1 MIVIRIDTDEVQVM
15 CHTIAGMRKALI
27 FASFAIAFA
36 AATAAQV
43 SDGDQHWNAR
53 AEGHQGGH
61 AKPAQIDAAIA
72 AYQKAVAQEPNN
84 LEARWKLLRAI
95 RFKGAY
101 VASTSDEKK
110 RVYGTGKAA
119 GDAAIAVVNRMLST
133 KGVKANAPEKQIAD
147 AARTIPGAGEV
158 FFWDSV
164 NWGEW
169 ALAYGKMAAVREGA
183 ADRIRREATIAM
195 LVDPKMDGG
204 GPQRVL
210 GRLHD
215 ETPHVP
221 FLTGWASSK
230 EAVRFLRESYKI
242 DPTNKITRVFL
253 ADALVSN
260 DSKSA
265 PEAIRILRE
274 VINSPNDPNYEVE
287 SAKAQEDARALL
299 REWGA

>member
-1 MIVIRIDTDEVQVM
+1 
-15 CHTIAGMRKALI
+15 MRKIMLI
-27 FASFAIAFA
+27 ATLMSSFALA
-36 AATAAQV
+36 AAAQI
-43 SDGDQHWNAR
+43 SEGDQHWNAR

-61 AKPAQIDAAIA
+61 AKAAQIDAAIA
-72 AYQKAVAQEPNN
+72 AYQKAAAQEPNN

-101 VASTSDEKK
+101 VASTADEKK
-110 RVYGTGKAA
+110 NVYETGKNDGSAA
-119 GDAAIAVVNRMLST
+119 MAIVNRALAA
-133 KGVKANAPEKQIAD
+133 KGVKADAPEKQLAD
-147 AARTIPGAGEV
+147 AARTIPGAAEV

-195 LVDPKMDGG
+195 LADPKMDGG

-215 ETPHVP
+215 QTPRIP

-230 EAVRFLRESYKI
+230 EAVRFLRESYRL

-253 ADALVSN
+253 AEAIVAN
-260 DSKSA
+260 NNNNGA
-265 PEAIRILRE
+265 EAIRILRE
-274 VINSPNDPNYEVE
+274 VVNSPNDPNFEVE
-287 SAKAQEDARALL
+287 NARAQDDAKVLL
-299 REWGA
+299 RQWGG

>member
-1 MIVIRIDTDEVQVM
+1 
-15 CHTIAGMRKALI
+15 MRKIMLI
-27 FASFAIAFA
+27 ATVTAAFA
-36 AATAAQV
+36 FTAAAQV
-43 SDGDQHWNAR
+43 SEGDQHWNAR
-53 AEGHQGGH
+53 AEGHVGGR

-84 LEARWKLLRAI
+84 LEARWKLLRAM

-101 VASTSDEKK
+101 VASMNDEKK
-110 RVYGTGKAA
+110 NIYAA
-119 GDAAIAVVNRMLST
+119 AKTAGESAIVIVNRALAA
-133 KGVKANAPEKQIAD
+133 KNVKPDAPEKKVAE
-147 AARTIPGAGEV
+147 AARTIAGAGEV

-169 ALAYGKMAAVREGA
+169 ALAYGKMAAVRQGA

-195 LVDPKMDGG
+195 LTNPKMDGG

-221 FLTGWASSK
+221 FLTGWASTK
-230 EAVRFLRESYKI
+230 EAVRFLNESYKL

-253 ADALVSN
+253 ADAMVSN

-287 SAKAQEDARALL
+287 NAQAQEDAKALL
-299 REWGA
+299 RQWGA

>member
-1 MIVIRIDTDEVQVM
+1 
-15 CHTIAGMRKALI
+15 MRKIALLSSLI
-27 FASFAIAFA
+27 LAFA
-36 AATAAQV
+36 HVAPAQIAA
-43 SDGDQHWNAR
+43 GDQQWNAR
-53 AEGHQGGH
+53 AEGHQGGR
-61 AKPAQIDAAIA
+61 AKPERIDAAIA
-72 AYQKAVAQEPNN
+72 AYRRAVLQDPGN

-101 VASTSDEKK
+101 VASNADEKK
-110 RVYGTGKAA
+110 RIYAMGKIE
-119 GDAAIAVVNRMLST
+119 GDAAIAIVNRSLAA
-133 KGVKANAPEKQIAD
+133 KGVKASAPEKQVAD
-147 AARTIPGAGEV
+147 AIRNVAGAGEV

-169 ALAYGKMAAVREGA
+169 ALAYGKRAAVREGA

-195 LVDPKMDGG
+195 LVDAKMDGG

-230 EAVRFLRESYKI
+230 EAVRFLKESYRI

-253 ADALVSN
+253 ADAMVSN
-260 DSKSA
+260 DSSSR
-265 PEAIRILRE
+265 PEAIRVLRE

-287 SAKAQEDARALL
+287 NAQAQDDAKALL